1 MDKIILEGME
11 FYGYH
16 GTTPEEKSLGQRF
29 ILDVELFLD
38 LQPAGIS
45 DDLSRTVNYAQVFEA
60 VQSIVCGH
68 PYQLIEALAEAV
80 AQALLEQ
87 FPVAEI
93 MVRVKKP
100 QAPVPGRFTWVAA
113 EITRKKPVQKC
124 PGWKQGFTQ

>member
-16 GTTPEEKSLGQRF
+16 GTTPEERKLGQRF

-38 LQPAGIS
+38 LQPAGVS
-45 DDLSRTVNYAQVFEA
+45 DDLDRTVNYAQVFET
-60 VQSIVCGH
+60 VQAIVGGP
-68 PYQLIEALAEAV
+68 PYQIIEALAEAV

-100 QAPVPGRFTWVAA
+100 QAPVPGRFAWVAA
-113 EITRKKPVQKC
+113 EITRKKAVPKC

>member
-29 ILDVELFLD
+29 VLDVELFLD

-45 DDLSRTVNYAQVFEA
+45 DNLSRTVNYAQVFEK
-60 VQSIVCGH
+60 VQAIVCGR

-100 QAPVPGRFTWVAA
+100 QAPVPGRFTWMAA
-113 EITRKKPVQKC
+113 EIKRKKTVQKC
-124 PGWKQGFTQ
+124 PGWQQGFTQ

>member
-16 GTTPEEKSLGQRF
+16 GTTPEEKLLGQRF

-38 LQPAGIS
+38 LQPAGAS
-45 DDLSRTVNYAQVFEA
+45 DDLDRTVNYAQVFET
-60 VQSIVCGH
+60 VQAIVCGP
-68 PYQLIEALAEAV
+68 PYQIIEALAEAV

-100 QAPVPGRFTWVAA
+100 QAPVPGLFTWVAA
-113 EITRKKPVQKC
+113 EITRKKAVPKC

>member
-16 GTTPEEKSLGQRF
+16 GITPEERSLGQRF

-38 LQPAGIS
+38 LQPAGVS
-45 DDLSRTVNYAQVFEA
+45 DDLDRTVNYAQVFET
-60 VQSIVCGH
+60 VQALVCGA
-68 PYQLIEALAEAV
+68 PYQIIEALAEAV

-87 FPVAEI
+87 FPIAEI

-100 QAPVPGRFTWVAA
+100 QAPVPGRFTWMAA
-113 EITRKKPVQKC
+113 EITRKKAVQKC